1 MTEYSD
7 FLLLIILAL
16 NLYLVATGSLISAIK
31 GMAIQGMALAA
42 LPLFLWGYPVHG
54 AGIHILLI
62 IVSTLCIKT
71 LLIPFLLY
79 RSVKKANVKRE
90 VEPFVSLH
98 LSVLVAAAIAGLC
111 FWLARALP
119 LPFPASSPLLLPVAF
134 ATVLIGFLILVSRK
148 KAITQI
154 IGYLMLENGIFI
166 FGQLLA
172 ESIPFLIEMCILLDL
187 LVGVLVMGIA
197 IHQISREFDHIDTE
211 LLSGLRD

>member
-1 MTEYSD
+1 MTQYSD

-16 NLYLVATGSLISAIK
+16 NMYIVATGNLLSGIK
-31 GMAIQGMALAA
+31 AMAFQGMALAF
-42 LPLFLWGYPVHG
+42 LPLVLWGYHMQG
-54 AGIHILLI
+54 AVIHILLI
-62 IVSTLCIKT
+62 TVSTLGIKT
-71 LLIPFLLY
+71 FLIPFLLF
-79 RSVKKANVKRE
+79 RSVKEANVTRE

-98 LSVLVAAAIAGLC
+98 LSILAASVIAGIS
-111 FWLARALP
+111 FWLAHVMP
-119 LPFPASSPLLLPVAF
+119 LPVAASSPLLLPVAF

-197 IHQISREFDHIDTE
+197 IHHISREFDHIDTE
-211 LLSGLRD
+211 LLSDLKD